1 MGDVVFDW
9 ADGNLNAPRKM
20 DAEETGYGTR
30 AVGRGVDTDAVL
42 FRIVESGGVCIKS
55 TGGVWHMGA

>member
-20 DAEETGYGTR
+20 DAEQTGYGTR
-30 AVGRGVDTDAVL
+30 AVGWGVDTDAVL
-42 FRIVESGGVCIKS
+42 FGIVESGGVCIKN
-55 TGGVWHMGA
+55 TGGV

>member
-1 MGDVVFDW
+1 
-9 ADGNLNAPRKM
+9 M

-42 FRIVESGGVCIKS
+42 FRIVESEGCMCKARVVCGTWVHEES
-55 TGGVWHMGA
+55 TWVHYTWVYYT